1 MVCLSTCCSSFILSS
16 ASIYFGVLFLC
27 VQGIEIYLISPAE
40 ALHQVIFVLEPE
52 EGNTLIVGQ
61 VLQET
66 GLTSG

>member
-1 MVCLSTCCSSFILSS
+1 M
-16 ASIYFGVLFLC
+16 C
-27 VQGIEIYLISPAE
+27 VQGIEIYLISPTE
-40 ALHQVIFVLEPE
+40 ALHQVIFVLELE